1 MAPDYKVKYDKREVH
16 LRQMSLVR
24 ETSTLLSKELKLEFR
39 QLYALSSLMLY
50 AVSTCMVVYMAF
62 HEMEPLEW
70 VTILWIILLFASLN
84 AVGKSFWQ
92 EGNGRNYYYYYL
104 CSPLAIILSKIIY
117 NCLLLLA
124 ISFITLAIYSLFL
137 GNPVENMTLF
147 GLSIL
152 LGATGFAVNFTL
164 LAGIAAKAD
173 NNATLTAILGFPL
186 IIPLLGMVIRISKN
200 AVLGVE
206 SLNTNRDLMMTASMI
221 SIAFVLSLVLFPYL
235 WRD

>member
-1 MAPDYKVKYDKREVH
+1 
-16 LRQMSLVR
+16 MSLFK
-24 ETSTLLSKELKLEFR
+24 ETSTLLAKELKLEFR
-39 QLYALSSLMLY
+39 QMYALSSLLLY
-50 AVSTCMVVYMAF
+50 AVATCMVVYMAF
-62 HEMEPLEW
+62 VEMEPLSW

-84 AVGKSFWQ
+84 AIGKSFWQ
-92 EGNGRNYYYYYL
+92 EGQGRNHYYYYL
-104 CSPLAIILSKIIY
+104 CSPLAIILSKVSY

-124 ISFITLAIYSLFL
+124 ISIVTLLIYSLFL
-137 GNPVENMTLF
+137 GNPVENMGLF
-147 GLSIL
+147 LTSIM

-206 SLNTNRDLMMTASMI
+206 SLNTNRDLMMTGSMI
-221 SIAFVLSLVLFPYL
+221 VIAFVLSLVLFPYL
-235 WRD
+235 WRN